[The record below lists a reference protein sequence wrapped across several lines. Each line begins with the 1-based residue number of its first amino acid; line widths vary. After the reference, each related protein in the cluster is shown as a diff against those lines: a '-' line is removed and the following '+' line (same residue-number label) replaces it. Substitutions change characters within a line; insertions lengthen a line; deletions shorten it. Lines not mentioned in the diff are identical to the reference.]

1 MGLRVLQC
9 YHPHVESLDLQ
20 FTEQGCEGCSQE
32 NNWKETSIILIT
44 KMKKKILTQ
53 VNNSGRRMWQEIK
66 KKILVTFS

>member
-1 MGLRVLQC
+1 MGLRVLHC

-44 KMKKKILTQ
+44 KMKKILTQ

-66 KKILVTFS
+66 KILVTFS